1 MTSLCA
7 GRVSPGVGS
16 VSKTGGALSDWP
28 ATGRSSSTVGHR
40 LQPMCSR
47 GGTREAG
54 GRIRQTGM
62 LTRTAGFAG
71 AMKAAALGVLQG
83 NPAALAHDGSGCKI
97 LLCRCYW
104 HAEMPDDVH
113 GSLMMPGK

>member
-1 MTSLCA
+1 
-7 GRVSPGVGS
+7 
-16 VSKTGGALSDWP
+16 
-28 ATGRSSSTVGHR
+28 
-40 LQPMCSR
+40 
-47 GGTREAG
+47 
-54 GRIRQTGM
+54 
-62 LTRTAGFAG
+62 
-71 AMKAAALGVLQG
+71 MKAAALGVLQG